1 MSETPREACGIVGVY
16 TPGDNAARTAFFG
29 LFSLQHRGQESA
41 GIATTDGRQLH
52 RHAEMGLVHQA
63 FHEFDLHRLP
73 GHMAIGHTRYSTT
86 GSSTKENAQP
96 VLVTGLHGQLALGH
110 NGNVINAAEL
120 RQEAVDQ
127 WEWPFTTSTD
137 SEVIAHIL
145 ANAPGEDWGERAAYT
160 MRKLRGAY
168 SLVVQLKDALLAIR
182 DPLGVRPL
190 CLGKLDS
197 GWVVASES
205 CALDNLGARFIR
217 ELEPGEVLIVDDQ
230 GVRTVHQAKESRR
243 ALCVFE
249 TIYFAR
255 PDSILDQ
262 RLVYLS
268 RQEMGR
274 QLAREHPADA
284 DIVIAIPD
292 SATAAAVAYA
302 QESGLP
308 YREGLVKNRYV
319 GRTFIE
325 PDQRIR
331 DIGVRL
337 KFNPLPEILDGQ
349 RVVVVDDSIV
359 RGTTTPHV
367 ISLLRRAG
375 AKEVHLRVCAPPIVS
390 PCHFGVDFATRGE
403 LIAARMTVPEVCR
416 TVGADSLGYLSIEG
430 LFRAVDAPQE
440 HHCFGCFSGRY
451 PIDVQL
457 DMDKLVL
464 EKA

>member
-41 GIATTDGRQLH
+41 GIATTDGRNLH
-52 RHAEMGLVHQA
+52 RHTEMGLVHQA

-96 VLVTGLHGQLALGH
+96 ILVSGLHGQLALGH

-120 RQEAVDQ
+120 RQEAVNQ
-127 WEWPFTTSTD
+127 WEWPFTTTTD

-145 ANAPGEDWGERAAYT
+145 ANAPGEDWGARAAYT

-217 ELEPGEVLIVDDQ
+217 EVEPGEVLIIDAQ
-230 GVRTVHQAKESRR
+230 GVRTVHQARESRR

-255 PDSILDQ
+255 PDSILDS

-331 DIGVRL
+331 DLGVRL

-367 ISLLRRAG
+367 INLLRRAG
-375 AKEVHLRVCAPPIVS
+375 AREIHLRVCAPPIVS

-403 LIAARMTVPEVCR
+403 LIAAQMTVPEVCR
-416 TVGADSLGYLSIEG
+416 AVGADSLGYLSIEG

-440 HHCFGCFSGRY
+440 NHCFGCFSGRY

-457 DMDKLVL
+457 DLDKLVL

>member
-1 MSETPREACGIVGVY
+1 MSENPREACGIVGVY

-52 RHAEMGLVHQA
+52 RHTEMGLVHQA

-120 RQEAVDQ
+120 RREAVDQ
-127 WEWPFTTSTD
+127 WEWPFTTTTD

-168 SLVVQLKDALLAIR
+168 SLVVQLQDALLAIR

-190 CLGKLDS
+190 CLGKLDD

-217 ELEPGEVLIVDDQ
+217 EVEPGEVLLVDAN
-230 GVRTVHQAKESRR
+230 GVRTVHQARESRR

-255 PDSILDQ
+255 PDSILDS
-262 RLVYLS
+262 RLVYIS

-331 DIGVRL
+331 DLGVRL
-337 KFNPLPEILDGQ
+337 KFNPLPEILEGQ

-375 AKEVHLRVCAPPIVS
+375 ASEVHLRVCAPPIVS

-403 LIAARMTVPEVCR
+403 LIAAQMSVPEVCR
-416 TVGADSLGYLSIEG
+416 AVGADSLGYLSIDG

-440 HHCFGCFSGRY
+440 SHCFGCFSGRY

-457 DMDKLVL
+457 DLDKLVL

>member
-52 RHAEMGLVHQA
+52 RHTEMGLVHQA

-120 RQEAVDQ
+120 RREAVDQ
-127 WEWPFTTSTD
+127 WEWPFTTTTD

-190 CLGKLDS
+190 CLGKLDE

-217 ELEPGEVLIVDDQ
+217 EVEPGEVLLVDAH
-230 GVRTVHQAKESRR
+230 GVRTVHQARESRR

-255 PDSILDQ
+255 PDSILDS
-262 RLVYLS
+262 RLVYIS

-375 AKEVHLRVCAPPIVS
+375 AREVHLRVCAPPIVS

-403 LIAARMTVPEVCR
+403 LIAAQMSVPEVCR
-416 TVGADSLGYLSIEG
+416 AVGADSLGYLSVDG
-430 LFRAVDAPQE
+430 LFRAVDSPQE
-440 HHCFGCFSGRY
+440 NHCFGCFSGRY

-457 DMDKLVL
+457 DLDKLVL